1 MDFFALLFS
10 NSMDSHWE
18 CILPMHVHKWD
29 LGVHY
34 FYALPELIFKKSF
47 FFSLFLSFQKTF
59 FISFLILGVHDFPQ
73 FHALPKFQFFL
84 ILCFGSGSAWF
95 TKFFALPNFWNY
107 FYQFFFLVL
116 GSGSAWFSKFLS
128 TSRFFSI
135 NFSFWF
141 WDYFCVTNMLKQHH
155 MLF

>member
-1 MDFFALLFS
+1 MGLGSALFLCTPRTNFQK
-10 NSMDSHWE
+10 
-18 CILPMHVHKWD
+18 I
-29 LGVHY
+29 
-34 FYALPELIFKKSF
+34 F
-47 FFSLFLSFQKTF
+47 FFFHF
-59 FISFLILGVHDFPQ
+59 FSVFRKLSFLILGVHDFPQ

-141 WDYFCVTNMLKQHH
+141 WDCNTVLQENWHFFTKTIFVSQTC
-155 MLF
+155 